1 MAINR
6 HSLERV
12 QRVPVEGGD
21 IEIRIYQPHTDP
33 ERSRTAL
40 LLTHGGPGGSSI
52 GLYDALHELANQRPL
67 IFYDQLGS
75 FSSPAELLPE
85 QMTLNRFASE
95 PMAILNQLGIERAA
109 LLGHSWGGSVMTQ
122 FCLNHP
128 ERVSALVLS
137 SPLLSTRRWV
147 EDCNAL
153 VDQIHAELSDID
165 DINTEFN
172 NRHFSR
178 TNQPTHTLLAE
189 KRRTNACLYEQMWGR
204 NEFEHS
210 GLLGDLDF
218 FPNLSQLSAPT
229 LLICG
234 EHDTATP
241 RTLQDAKVQI
251 GINAQLKVLHD
262 AGHKTYIDSN
272 REYIETVSKF
282 LSSAV
287 SSQEQCPVF
296 L

>member
-1 MAINR
+1 
-6 HSLERV
+6 
-12 QRVPVEGGD
+12 
-21 IEIRIYQPHTDP
+21 
-33 ERSRTAL
+33 
-40 LLTHGGPGGSSI
+40 
-52 GLYDALHELANQRPL
+52 
-67 IFYDQLGS
+67 
-75 FSSPAELLPE
+75 
-85 QMTLNRFASE
+85 
-95 PMAILNQLGIERAA
+95 
-109 LLGHSWGGSVMTQ
+109 MTQ

-241 RTLQDAKVQI
+241 HTLDQARQCI
-251 GINAQLKVLHD
+251 GAHAALMVLAN
-262 AGHKTYIDSN
+262 AGHKTYIDAHQAYLDAVN
-272 REYIETVSKF
+272 GFLAETD
-282 LSSAV
+282 AI
-287 SSQEQCPVF
+287 
-296 L
+296 

>member
-1 MAINR
+1 
-6 HSLERV
+6 
-12 QRVPVEGGD
+12 
-21 IEIRIYQPHTDP
+21 
-33 ERSRTAL
+33 
-40 LLTHGGPGGSSI
+40 
-52 GLYDALHELANQRPL
+52 
-67 IFYDQLGS
+67 
-75 FSSPAELLPE
+75 
-85 QMTLNRFASE
+85 MTLNRFASE

-234 EHDTATP
+234 ETRHSNTTNSAGCESSDWQQCTTEGLAMQAIRPTSTAIVN
-241 RTLQDAKVQI
+241 TLKPLA
-251 GINAQLKVLHD
+251 
-262 AGHKTYIDSN
+262 
-272 REYIETVSKF
+272 
-282 LSSAV
+282 SS
-287 SSQEQCPVF
+287 
-296 L
+296 